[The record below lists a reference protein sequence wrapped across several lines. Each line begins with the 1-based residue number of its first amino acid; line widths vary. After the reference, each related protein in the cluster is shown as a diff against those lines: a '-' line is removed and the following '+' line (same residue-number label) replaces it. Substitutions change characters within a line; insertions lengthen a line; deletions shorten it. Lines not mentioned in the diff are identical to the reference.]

1 MEKSI
6 SNWIVLTRS
15 NIRLVKKDLVD
26 EVELT
31 SLSGGIFPP
40 LPSHEGG
47 GGGCIDHPLLNFAN

>member
-47 GGGCIDHPLLNFAN
+47 GGLY